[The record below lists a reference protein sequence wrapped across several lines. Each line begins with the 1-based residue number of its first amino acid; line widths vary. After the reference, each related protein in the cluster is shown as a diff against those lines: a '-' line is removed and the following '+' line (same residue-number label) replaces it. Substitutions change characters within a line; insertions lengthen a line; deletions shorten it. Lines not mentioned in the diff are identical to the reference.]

1 MFWVMRLEKNSPHIT
16 FLLWV
21 IDQIPPIFFLFI
33 SLCDTILEN
42 ILQLWDLWDFITD
55 LITAN
60 SP

>member
-21 IDQIPPIFFLFI
+21 IDQIPPIFFFI